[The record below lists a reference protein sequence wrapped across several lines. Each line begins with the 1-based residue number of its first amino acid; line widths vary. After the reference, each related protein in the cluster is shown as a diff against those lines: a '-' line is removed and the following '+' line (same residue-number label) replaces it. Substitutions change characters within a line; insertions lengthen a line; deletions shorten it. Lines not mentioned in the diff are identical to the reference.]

1 MARPTQVPRYI
12 GLNVQQTFLA
22 YASVKLT
29 QLVYELYYGKKG
41 YYPKFSNKQDIF
53 NFILTYSSL
62 IDSVPM
68 TSFLN
73 RVYSRNTIVINYSH
87 QTVAEHNVNL
97 ATHEWLAILEDMPD
111 KFTSSRHHA
120 DVGIGQYALVLNVAA
135 ATIVTLGYNL
145 NIIPNKH
152 VYVDDGTSLL
162 IQRTCVSLAIKAI
175 NDVEM

>member
-162 IQRTCVSLAIKAI
+162 VQRTCVSLAIKAI

>member
-12 GLNVQQTFLA
+12 GLNIQQTFLA
-22 YASVKLT
+22 YASIKLT

-68 TSFLN
+68 TGFLN
-73 RVYSRNTIVINYSH
+73 KVYSRNTIVINYTH
-87 QTVAEHNVNL
+87 QAVAEHNVNL
-97 ATHEWLAILEDMPD
+97 ATHEWLAILEDMSD
-111 KFTSSRHHA
+111 KFTSSRHYNN
-120 DVGIGQYALVLNVAA
+120 VGIGQYALVLNVAA

-145 NIIPNKH
+145 VVVPNKH

>member
-22 YASVKLT
+22 YASIKLT

-62 IDSVPM
+62 VDSVPM

-73 RVYSRNTIVINYSH
+73 KVYSRNTIVINYSH
-87 QTVAEHNVNL
+87 QIVAEHNVNL
-97 ATHEWLAILEDMPD
+97 AAHEWLVILEDMPD
-111 KFTSSRHHA
+111 KFTSSRHYGN
-120 DVGIGQYALVLNVAA
+120 VGIGQYALVLNVAA

-145 NIIPNKH
+145 NIVPNKH

>member
-22 YASVKLT
+22 YASIKLT

-41 YYPKFSNKQDIF
+41 YYPKFCNKQDMF
-53 NFILTYSSL
+53 NCILTYSSL
-62 IDSVPM
+62 IDSVPL
-68 TSFLN
+68 TGFLN
-73 RVYSRNTIVINYSH
+73 KVYSRNTIVINYSH
-87 QTVAEHNVNL
+87 QSVAEHNVNL
-97 ATHEWLAILEDMPD
+97 ATHEWLAILEDMSD
-111 KFTSSRHHA
+111 KFTSSRQYI

-135 ATIVTLGYNL
+135 ATITTLGYNL
-145 NIIPNKH
+145 NIVPNKQ

-162 IQRTCVSLAIKAI
+162 IQSTSVSLTMRTI

>member
-12 GLNVQQTFLA
+12 GLNIQQTFLA
-22 YASVKLT
+22 YASIKLT

-68 TSFLN
+68 TNFLN
-73 RVYSRNTIVINYSH
+73 KVYSRNTIVINYSH

-145 NIIPNKH
+145 IIIPNKH

>member
-12 GLNVQQTFLA
+12 GLNIQQTFLA
-22 YASVKLT
+22 YASIKLT

-68 TSFLN
+68 TGFLN
-73 RVYSRNTIVINYSH
+73 KVYSRNTIVINYTH

>member
-12 GLNVQQTFLA
+12 GLNIQQTFLA
-22 YASVKLT
+22 YASIKLT

-62 IDSVPM
+62 IYSVPM
-68 TSFLN
+68 TGFLN
-73 RVYSRNTIVINYSH
+73 KVYSRNTIVINYTH

-145 NIIPNKH
+145 IVVPNKH

>member
-12 GLNVQQTFLA
+12 GLNIQQTFLA
-22 YASVKLT
+22 YASIKLT

-53 NFILTYSSL
+53 NFILTYTSL
-62 IDSVPM
+62 VDSVSM
-68 TSFLN
+68 TGFLN
-73 RVYSRNTIVINYSH
+73 KVYSRNTIVINYSH

-145 NIIPNKH
+145 IIIPNKH

>member
-12 GLNVQQTFLA
+12 GLNIQQTFLA
-22 YASVKLT
+22 YASIKLT

-68 TSFLN
+68 TGFLN
-73 RVYSRNTIVINYSH
+73 KVYSRNTIVINYTH

-97 ATHEWLAILEDMPD
+97 ATHEWLAILEDMSD
-111 KFTSSRHHA
+111 KFTSSRHYNN
-120 DVGIGQYALVLNVAA
+120 VGIGQYALVLNVAA

-145 NIIPNKH
+145 IVIPNKH

>member
-12 GLNVQQTFLA
+12 GLNIQQTFLA
-22 YASVKLT
+22 YASIKLT

-53 NFILTYSSL
+53 NFILTYTSL
-62 IDSVPM
+62 IDSVSM
-68 TSFLN
+68 TGFLN
-73 RVYSRNTIVINYSH
+73 KVYSRNTIVINYSH

-145 NIIPNKH
+145 IIIPNKH